1 MELEQLIERIA
12 LEELGDYNSNLQVE
26 DLLKTRGLKSLVK
39 DIERCSVRYQIDT
52 LREFFDKQ
60 IEKKK

>member
-12 LEELGDYNSNLQVE
+12 LEELGYYNSNLQVE
-26 DLLKTRGLKSLVK
+26 DLLKARGLKALVK
-39 DIERCSVRYQIDT
+39 DIERCSVRYQIEA

-60 IEKKK
+60 IEKKR